1 MGGCS
6 HGVLIAMHIFLSAF
20 DEVPDP
26 RASNVRHDLGELLV
40 IAFVSVLC
48 GSTSCAEMAAFGRA
62 KESFFKNFLKLKHAI
77 PSHDTFSEV
86 FRIIDPK
93 AQDAAFSKILSDVAK
108 LLKDGDIIAIDGK
121 ALRGARDPGESAGT
135 RMMVSAYASRLRL
148 TLATVP
154 ADRGTE
160 LSAAIEAL
168 GLIDLRGKVVTG
180 DALHRNR
187 RTVAAINA
195 GGGDWCLALKGN
207 QESLLSDA
215 RGCFSKG
222 HKSDPT
228 AVTENTGHG
237 RKETRKA
244 VVVSAKALAECHEC
258 PGLKGFGR
266 IEATRETGGKV
277 TSETRYF
284 ALSWVPTPEVLL
296 AAVRDHWA
304 VENALH
310 WQLDVSL
317 REDAARN
324 RKDSSPGNIAVQRRR
339 ALDVLRRDTSKG
351 SLSLHKNQTCR
362 LGHRLLTQHS
372 QRLGN
377 NMSQTRLPCCVWGGP
392 LRIGWVRITRAI
404 SQHSDDFCNTAPAGE
419 LS

>member
-1 MGGCS
+1 M
-6 HGVLIAMHIFLSAF
+6 IFYLATSQT
-20 DEVPDP
+20 PTDP
-26 RASNVRHDLGELLV
+26 ARQALRYVRSTRQTRLTSRPQHLVTASKGHRRPTHTNREG
-40 IAFVSVLC
+40 
-48 GSTSCAEMAAFGRA
+48 TAFGRA

-93 AQDAAFSKILSDVAK
+93 ALDAAFSTVLADVAK

-121 ALRGARDPGESAGT
+121 ALWGARDPGESART

-180 DALHRNR
+180 DALHCNR

-237 RKETRKA
+237 RKETR
-244 VVVSAKALAECHEC
+244 
-258 PGLKGFGR
+258 
-266 IEATRETGGKV
+266 
-277 TSETRYF
+277 
-284 ALSWVPTPEVLL
+284 
-296 AAVRDHWA
+296 
-304 VENALH
+304 
-310 WQLDVSL
+310 
-317 REDAARN
+317 
-324 RKDSSPGNIAVQRRR
+324 
-339 ALDVLRRDTSKG
+339 
-351 SLSLHKNQTCR
+351 
-362 LGHRLLTQHS
+362 
-372 QRLGN
+372 
-377 NMSQTRLPCCVWGGP
+377 
-392 LRIGWVRITRAI
+392 
-404 SQHSDDFCNTAPAGE
+404 
-419 LS
+419 